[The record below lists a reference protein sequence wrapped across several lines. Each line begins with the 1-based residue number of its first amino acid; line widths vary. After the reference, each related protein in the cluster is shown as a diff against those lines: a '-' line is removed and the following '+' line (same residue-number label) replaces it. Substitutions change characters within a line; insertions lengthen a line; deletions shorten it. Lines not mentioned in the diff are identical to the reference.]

1 MRDTV
6 ARQLREAGVGATV
19 NPTPVIEAQEEERL
33 WSLGVLGVESPKAL
47 LNAVFCTVGK
57 AVRVWNT
64 RDD

>member
-6 ARQLREAGVGATV
+6 ARQHCEAGVGATV
-19 NPTPVIEAQEEERL
+19 NPTPVIEALEEEQL
-33 WSLGVLGVESPKAL
+33 WSLGVLGIDSPKAL
-47 LNAVFCTVGK
+47 LNAVFFTVGK